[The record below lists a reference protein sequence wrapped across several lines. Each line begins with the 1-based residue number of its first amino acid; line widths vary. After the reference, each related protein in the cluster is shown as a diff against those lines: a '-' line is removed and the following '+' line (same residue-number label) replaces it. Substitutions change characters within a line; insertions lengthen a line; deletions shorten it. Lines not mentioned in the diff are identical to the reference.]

1 MYEKVLVALD
11 GSKLSEGILPYARFI
26 AAKLNVAV
34 ELLHVIDI
42 AAPRA
47 SSADQQIRHEN
58 VIAAEQKNSMDY
70 LKKVAASFADAAATK
85 CAVKIGKPAEVI
97 VDRAATHARMLIAMT
112 THGRSG
118 INRWLLGSIADKVL
132 HAAANPLLL
141 VRGADESEKLA
152 VPPVKKIMVALD
164 GSPLAEMV
172 LPHASELAA
181 KMGLGVVLTRVFGV
195 PTPAF
200 AEDYGTY
207 VEELW
212 EQVETETQE
221 YLDDKAKQLQR
232 QGLTDVTVKSV
243 AGFASEKLIE
253 LAHES
258 GETLVAMCTHGR
270 SGVNRWVLGSVTD
283 RVVRHLG
290 GPVLIIRAPSTAATK

>member
-11 GSKLSEGILPYARFI
+11 GSKLSEGILSYARFI
-26 AAKLNVAV
+26 AAKLKVPV

-42 AAPRA
+42 EAPRA
-47 SSADQQIRHEN
+47 ASADQQIRHEN

-70 LKKVAASFADAAATK
+70 LKKVAASFADAGATK

-97 VDRAATHARMLIAMT
+97 VDRAATDARMLIAMT

-118 INRWLLGSIADKVL
+118 MNRWLLGSIADKVL

-172 LPHASELAA
+172 LPNASELAA

-195 PTPAF
+195 PTPSF

-221 YLDDKAKQLQR
+221 YLDEKAKQLQR

-290 GPVLIIRAPSTAATK
+290 GPVLIIRAPSTAATQ